1 MSGDVHVRFCES
13 VRVRFPRATHLVVMT
28 RYRMQDVSRFIET
41 KLEQWMGL
49 QLNRE
54 KTRIVHFG
62 VAGAQLD
69 FLGYTFR
76 YDRDLHGRRIRYLN
90 AVPSAKA
97 MMKARAMLQ
106 ELTSSRYCYK
116 PVADVIAS
124 VNRTLEGWAAYFC
137 FGYPRQAYRDL
148 DYYVQHRLRIHLS
161 RRSQR
166 CYQAPEGVSLYSHLR
181 SLVFS
186 GSRRGFRVDCLH
198 ESRMREIRTSGSA
211 RGERSFPTL
220 PKSS

>member
-1 MSGDVHVRFCES
+1 MISPLLSNIYLHWLDKVFHRPDGPGQWAKARLVRYADDF
-13 VRVRFPRATHLVVMT
+13 VVMT

-62 VAGAQLD
+62 IAGAHLD

-90 AVPSAKA
+90 VVPSEKA
-97 MMKARAMLQ
+97 MIKARAKLR

-116 PVADVIAS
+116 PVTDVIAG

-148 DYYVQHRLRIHLS
+148 DYYVQHRMRLHLN

-166 CYQAPEGVSLYSHLR
+166 RYQAPEGVSLYSHLR
-181 SLVFS
+181 TLGLQRLSSRFS
-186 GSRRGFRVDCLH
+186 GRLF
-198 ESRMREIRTSGSA
+198 T
-211 RGERSFPTL
+211 
-220 PKSS
+220 